1 VEEEGR
7 PVGFV
12 ISLDC
17 RSQGAGVY
25 VKRILIDEKDRGLGQ
40 AALGEFLERARLEY
54 GPCDVW
60 LNVRNENAR
69 AQAVYRK
76 YGFTPFHPREE
87 DAARYD
93 AIAEAPPH
101 LCFRMLRPASAAASG
116 CGRRA
121 R

>member
-1 VEEEGR
+1 VEEGGHAA
-7 PVGFV
+7 GFI
-12 ISLDC
+12 ISRDC
-17 RSQGAGVY
+17 RAQGAGVY
-25 VKRILIDEKDRGLGQ
+25 VKRVLIGEKDRGLGH
-40 AALGEFLERARLEY
+40 AALGAFLERTHLEY

-76 YGFTPFHPREE
+76 HGFEPFHPRAE

-93 AIAEAPPH
+93 AVAEAPAD
-101 LCFRMLRPASAAASG
+101 LCFRMLRASAAASG
-116 CGRRA
+116 CDTRA